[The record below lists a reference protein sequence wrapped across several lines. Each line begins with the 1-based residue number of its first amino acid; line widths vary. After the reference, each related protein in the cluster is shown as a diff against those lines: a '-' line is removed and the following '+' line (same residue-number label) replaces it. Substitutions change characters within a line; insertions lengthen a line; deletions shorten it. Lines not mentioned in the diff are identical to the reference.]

1 MAEEFDFDDFD
12 ENDMAWKATPEAERK
27 RLFDLAH
34 AEALAERAE
43 EEAKKQAGNETPK
56 PTTDEA
62 TP

>member
-1 MAEEFDFDDFD
+1 MSEEFDFDDYD
-12 ENDMAWKATPEAERK
+12 EGDEDWKATSEKERK

-56 PTTDEA
+56 PTPDEA